1 MDRTATEEYVFGSI
15 LLLSNKIQVWGD
27 NIISDLTLKQWF
39 LLILISKMENKN
51 PTLNEISEFT
61 GTSRQNIKKML
72 GHLDE
77 KKYLKI
83 KKSKTDARALNVSLL
98 KKTFDYFND
107 NEIKG
112 MEAVNLLFSKI
123 TDEEL
128 SITCRTLEKLL
139 LFLGNQLLAVS
150 GEKLGKKRNQ

>member
-1 MDRTATEEYVFGSI
+1 MDRTAAEEYVFGSI

-27 NIISDLTLKQWF
+27 NIIPDLTLKQWF

-51 PTLNEISEFT
+51 PTLNEITEFT
-61 GTSRQNIKKML
+61 GTSRQNVKKML
-72 GHLDE
+72 EHLDG

-98 KKTFDYFND
+98 KKTYDYFAD

-112 MEAVNLLFSKI
+112 AEAVNSLFSEI
-123 TDEEL
+123 TNEEL
-128 SITCRTLEKLL
+128 SITCKTLEKLL
-139 LFLGNQLLAVS
+139 LFFGTPPL
-150 GEKLGKKRNQ
+150 EKHKIMEVENA